1 MESKFRRIAY
11 QLADKHLRE
20 LPDEVIV
27 RESPSH
33 YGQELTDNHRLFM
46 WNGLVDH
53 YLAMDEAEIYD
64 AYTRHIKQNEP
75 IVKAIVSQELEPEL
89 QLLVDS
95 IIHAFWDR
103 QEKDTCSI
111 QGTYST
117 QDITGTSGTDIADIP
132 TVGVGNGNE
141 GNE

>member
-1 MESKFRRIAY
+1 MNSKFRRIAY

-20 LPDEVIV
+20 LPDEVLV

-33 YGQELTDNHRLFM
+33 YGTELNDNHRLFM

-53 YLAMDEAEIYD
+53 YLDMDEAEIYA

-75 IVKAIVSQELEPEL
+75 IIKAIVSQDLEPEL

-111 QGTYST
+111 QGTSGT
-117 QDITGTSGTDIADIP
+117 TGTVLASIP